1 MSKCPPCNQR
11 CAQGRL
17 CPGREIGCPP
27 DVDSVVGAGVVLIF
41 CVTLVLLVAG
51 VI

>member
-17 CPGREIGCPP
+17 CPSQPSQDNI
-27 DVDSVVGAGVVLIF
+27 VGAGMVLIF
-41 CVTLVLLVAG
+41 CVTLVLLVVG